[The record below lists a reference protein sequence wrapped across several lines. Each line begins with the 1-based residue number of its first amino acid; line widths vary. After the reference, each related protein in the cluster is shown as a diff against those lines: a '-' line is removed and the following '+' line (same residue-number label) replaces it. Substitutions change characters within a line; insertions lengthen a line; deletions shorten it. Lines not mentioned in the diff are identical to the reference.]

1 MMFVEETIEKYE
13 KYLNPS
19 VARLFRFMGLASVE
33 AKAEGWIIT
42 DSDGREFI
50 DCLGGYGM
58 FCLGHRHPKV
68 VEAVKGALDTIPM
81 CGEILFNRPMADLA
95 ERLAEIT
102 PGNLQYSFFVNS
114 GTEAVEGA
122 LKIARLATGRKKYI
136 AAQNAF
142 HGKTYGSLTATGRDL
157 FRKPFE
163 PLLQNFTHVE
173 FGNIAS
179 LEVAMDTD
187 TAAVILEPIQGEG
200 GIIVPTDGYLTAV
213 RALCDKYGV
222 LLIADEVQTGIGRT
236 GKWFGVDH
244 EGVTPDIMALAKA
257 LGGGIMPIGSFT
269 ATPEV
274 WAGLIE
280 SPFLHTSTFGGNQM
294 ACVAGLATLKVIEE
308 EDLLNRGAVSG
319 AYLKKGL
326 EEIQKDYPLV
336 IKEVRGRGMMI
347 GIELTKEGAGGM
359 LMSLMIDSNI
369 LIAYTLNNP
378 KVIRMEPSLI
388 MPIEVIDQ
396 VLEAFRKAIQQTNA
410 VIEEL

>member
-308 EDLLNRGAVSG
+308 EDLLNRSAVSG

>member
-1 MMFVEETIEKYE
+1 
-13 KYLNPS
+13 
-19 VARLFRFMGLASVE
+19 
-33 AKAEGWIIT
+33 
-42 DSDGREFI
+42 
-50 DCLGGYGM
+50 
-58 FCLGHRHPKV
+58 
-68 VEAVKGALDTIPM
+68 
-81 CGEILFNRPMADLA
+81 
-95 ERLAEIT
+95 
-102 PGNLQYSFFVNS
+102 
-114 GTEAVEGA
+114 
-122 LKIARLATGRKKYI
+122 
-136 AAQNAF
+136 
-142 HGKTYGSLTATGRDL
+142 
-157 FRKPFE
+157 
-163 PLLQNFTHVE
+163 
-173 FGNIAS
+173 
-179 LEVAMDTD
+179 
-187 TAAVILEPIQGEG
+187 
-200 GIIVPTDGYLTAV
+200 
-213 RALCDKYGV
+213 
-222 LLIADEVQTGIGRT
+222 
-236 GKWFGVDH
+236 
-244 EGVTPDIMALAKA
+244 
-257 LGGGIMPIGSFT
+257 MPIGSFT